1 MPAELAIEEPA
12 EPEPAELEPAELA
25 ELDVPPESAVRVR
38 MVVAYDGSGFR
49 GFARQPGQR
58 TVSGE
63 LARAISNFCRHSVEL
78 VCAGRT
84 DSGVHAQGQVVHA
97 DVDPSIDPVALK
109 RAVNRQLS
117 PEVVV
122 RSLVVAPTGFDA
134 RHSATSRSYRYL
146 VLEAPEP
153 DPLLAG
159 FVWHVADGLDL
170 RSMRAAADALLGEH
184 DFSAFCRRPPGHPK
198 DSPIV
203 RRVLDTRWSVASFLD
218 RDLGVLGARG
228 ARGARGEGEGD
239 GTASDGSEPEDG
251 RVDSG
256 RLLRFDIRATSFCH
270 QMVRSIVGVLVEVG
284 RGRMR
289 PSDIPSLLASGNRQG
304 AKVLA
309 PPHGLCL
316 IGVGYAASVGTDS
329 GSAGSAGSA
338 GSTSD
343 SADSA
348 DSASAPTGRIR

>member
-1 MPAELAIEEPA
+1 
-12 EPEPAELEPAELA
+12 
-25 ELDVPPESAVRVR
+25 

-63 LARAISNFCRHSVEL
+63 LARAISNFARHSVEL

-84 DSGVHAQGQVVHA
+84 DSGVHAQGQVVQA
-97 DVDPSIDPVALK
+97 DVAPSVDLIALK
-109 RAVNRQLS
+109 RAVNRQLA

-122 RSLVVAPTGFDA
+122 RSLVAAPAGFDA

-146 VLEAPEP
+146 VLEAAEP

-159 FVWHVADGLDL
+159 FVWHVVDALDL
-170 RSMRAAADALLGEH
+170 RSMRAAADSLIGEH
-184 DFSAFCRRPPGHPK
+184 DFRAFCRRPPGHAQ
-198 DSPIV
+198 DAPIP
-203 RRVLDTRWSVASFLD
+203 RRILETRWSVDA
-218 RDLGVLGARG
+218 AP
-228 ARGARGEGEGD
+228 D
-239 GTASDGSEPEDG
+239 GL
-251 RVDSG
+251 VDSA
-256 RLLRFDIRATSFCH
+256 RLLRFDVRANAFCH

-289 PSDIPSLLASGNRQG
+289 PSDIPLLLKSGSRAG

-316 IGVGYAASVGTDS
+316 IDVDY
-329 GSAGSAGSA
+329 AGSAVG
-338 GSTSD
+338 
-343 SADSA
+343 
-348 DSASAPTGRIR
+348 APAGRIL

>member
-1 MPAELAIEEPA
+1 
-12 EPEPAELEPAELA
+12 
-25 ELDVPPESAVRVR
+25 
-38 MVVAYDGSGFR
+38 MVIAYEGSGFR

-63 LARAISNFCRHSVEL
+63 LSRAISNFCRHKVDL

-97 DVDPSIDPVALK
+97 DLDPSIDPVALK

-134 RHSATSRSYRYL
+134 RHSATSRYYRYL

-159 FVWHVADGLDL
+159 FVWHVPDALDL
-170 RSMRAAADALLGEH
+170 RAMRAAGDALLGEH
-184 DFSAFCRRPPGHPK
+184 DFSAFCRRPPDHPK
-198 DSPIV
+198 DSPIT

-218 RDLGVLGARG
+218 RESGNLADFGDQDSGHQDSG
-228 ARGARGEGEGD
+228 HQDSGDQDSGDQDSGE
-239 GTASDGSEPEDG
+239 P
-251 RVDSG
+251 G

-289 PSDIPSLLASGNRQG
+289 PSDIPRLLASGNRQG

-316 IGVGYAASVGTDS
+316 IGVDYAASVGSGS
-329 GSAGSAGSA
+329 GSAGSASA
-338 GSTSD
+338 GSG
-343 SADSA
+343 SAS
-348 DSASAPTGRIR
+348 SASAAAPVSTSAIAPGRIR

>member
-1 MPAELAIEEPA
+1 ML
-12 EPEPAELEPAELA
+12 
-25 ELDVPPESAVRVR
+25 
-38 MVVAYDGSGFR
+38 VAYDGAGFH

-63 LARAISNFCRHSVEL
+63 LARAISNFCRHGVDL

-122 RSLVVAPTGFDA
+122 RSLDLAPTGFDA

-146 VLEAPEP
+146 VLEASEP

-159 FVWHVADGLDL
+159 FVWHVADALDL
-170 RSMRAAADALLGEH
+170 RAMRAAADALLGEH

-198 DSPIV
+198 ESPIT

-218 RDLGVLGARG
+218 RELGDLGDLNGNGNGNGRARG
-228 ARGARGEGEGD
+228 GSGRDEPHGVPGPAE
-239 GTASDGSEPEDG
+239 SDGHA
-251 RVDSG
+251 DSG

-270 QMVRSIVGVLVEVG
+270 QMVRSIVGVLVEAG

-289 PSDIPSLLASGNRQG
+289 PSDVPRLLASGDRQG

-316 IGVGYAASVGTDS
+316 IAVDY
-329 GSAGSAGSA
+329 
-338 GSTSD
+338 
-343 SADSA
+343 
-348 DSASAPTGRIR
+348 

>member
-1 MPAELAIEEPA
+1 
-12 EPEPAELEPAELA
+12 
-25 ELDVPPESAVRVR
+25 
-38 MVVAYDGSGFR
+38 MVVAYEGSGFR

-63 LARAISNFCRHSVEL
+63 LSRAISNFCRHKVEL

-97 DVDPSIDPVALK
+97 DLDPSIDPVALK

-134 RHSATSRSYRYL
+134 RHSATSRYYRYL

-159 FVWHVADGLDL
+159 FVWHVPDALDL
-170 RSMRAAADALLGEH
+170 RAMRAAGDALLGEH
-184 DFSAFCRRPPGHPK
+184 DFSAFCRRPPDHPK
-198 DSPIV
+198 DSPIT

-218 RDLGVLGARG
+218 RESGNLADFGDQDSGDRDS
-228 ARGARGEGEGD
+228 GE
-239 GTASDGSEPEDG
+239 P
-251 RVDSG
+251 G

-289 PSDIPSLLASGNRQG
+289 PSDIPRLLASGNRQG

-316 IGVGYAASVGTDS
+316 IGVDYAASVGS
-329 GSAGSAGSA
+329 GPAGSASAGSASA
-338 GSTSD
+338 GSA
-343 SADSA
+343 SAA
-348 DSASAPTGRIR
+348 DPASTSASATGRIR